1 MKKKKE
7 LSDIEKFFK
16 VVDWY
21 IVILIVSYLI
31 LFITFIYLKMKGV

>member
-7 LSDIEKFFK
+7 LSNNEKFFK

-31 LFITFIYLKMKGV
+31 LFGTFIYLKMKG